1 LDELND
7 LLTRF
12 QEAGITYKWKTDML
26 KLEMVYYEPLNSNS
40 SKGLKA
46 YSLNDLW
53 FAFVFLF
60 VGYILSL
67 IALMLEFI
75 FKKLKIRK
83 NKIMT

>member
-1 LDELND
+1 MDELND
-7 LLTRF
+7 LITRF
-12 QEAGITYKWKTDML
+12 QESGITYKWKIEMQ
-26 KLEMVYYEPLNSNS
+26 KLELVYYEPLNSNS

-60 VGYILSL
+60 VGYILSM

-75 FKKLKIRK
+75 FKKIK
-83 NKIMT
+83 T